1 MRTASVESGYFVQ
14 VSYAFELPRRYPM
27 SDDVSRKEREILKVM
42 RKVLAQII
50 KDTTPPSRA
59 MKHPLTDQTIQ
70 DVRHCL
76 GLISS
81 RERELADA
89 AGIAEERP
97 YFTDEKRSADVVSIN
112 RIGKV
117 EKPSDD

>member
-1 MRTASVESGYFVQ
+1 MTEDLSK
-14 VSYAFELPRRYPM
+14 
-27 SDDVSRKEREILKVM
+27 KEREILVVM

-59 MKHPLTDQTIQ
+59 MKHPLSDQTIE

-89 AGIAEERP
+89 AGVAEERP
-97 YFTDEKRSADVVSIN
+97 YFTDEPRPADVVSIN

-117 EKPSDD
+117 EKSKDE

>member
-1 MRTASVESGYFVQ
+1 MTDPSS
-14 VSYAFELPRRYPM
+14 
-27 SDDVSRKEREILKVM
+27 KEREILVVM

-59 MKHPLTDQTIQ
+59 MKHPLSDQTIQ

-76 GLISS
+76 GLISL

-89 AGIAEERP
+89 AGAAQERP
-97 YFTDEKRSADVVSIN
+97 YYTDEKSAAEVVPIS
-112 RIGKV
+112 RIGKAQ
-117 EKPSDD
+117 KKTDD

>member
-1 MRTASVESGYFVQ
+1 
-14 VSYAFELPRRYPM
+14 M
-27 SDDVSRKEREILKVM
+27 SDSSKEREILVVM

-59 MKHPLTDQTIQ
+59 MKHPLSEQTIQ

-76 GLISS
+76 GLISL

-89 AGIAEERP
+89 AGLAPERP
-97 YFTDEKRSADVVSIN
+97 HYADEKRAAEVVSFN
-112 RIGKV
+112 KIGKGS
-117 EKPSDD
+117 KPSGD

>member
-1 MRTASVESGYFVQ
+1 MTDSS
-14 VSYAFELPRRYPM
+14 
-27 SDDVSRKEREILKVM
+27 KEREILVVM

-59 MKHPLTDQTIQ
+59 MKHPLSDQTIQ

-76 GLISS
+76 GLISL

-89 AGIAEERP
+89 AGVAQERP
-97 YFTDEKRSADVVSIN
+97 YFSDQKPAAEVVSISK
-112 RIGKV
+112 IGKAKNNAD
-117 EKPSDD
+117 E

>member
-1 MRTASVESGYFVQ
+1 
-14 VSYAFELPRRYPM
+14 M
-27 SDDVSRKEREILKVM
+27 SDPSSKEREILLVM

-59 MKHPLTDQTIQ
+59 MKHPLSDQTIQ

-76 GLISS
+76 GLISL

-89 AGIAEERP
+89 AGVAQERP
-97 YFTDEKRSADVVSIN
+97 YFTDEKRAAEVVSI
-112 RIGKV
+112 RKVGKAQKKT
-117 EKPSDD
+117 ED